1 MNRTWLT
8 ILNEI
13 VNSETNELSVKIK
26 YYNKS
31 IKLRVDKY
39 HHYLRNHS
47 KLDSIM
53 SIIINLENILGY
65 SVTEIQ
71 KDDNTT
77 YIIQKD
83 GIKHIKC
90 NSKFLYNS
98 DDIIPDCIDDEYTGY
113 FELKKTS
120 AILQNITFKTAG
132 NKVCINLTYISDK
145 PFVIAEI
152 DINGHKRT
160 ILYEKISGVDGN
172 IELTVLKGLTDSELI
187 IRKITDL
194 ITMYTIYM

>member
-13 VNSETNELSVKIK
+13 VNSETNELSVEIK

-71 KDDNTT
+71 KDNSTT
-77 YIIQKD
+77 YIIKKD
-83 GIKHIKC
+83 GIKNIKC
-90 NSKFLYNS
+90 NSKFLYDS

-120 AILQNITFKTAG
+120 AILQNITFKTAS

>member
-13 VNSETNELSVKIK
+13 INSETNKLSVKIK

-47 KLDSIM
+47 KLDSII

-71 KDDNTT
+71 KDDSTT
-77 YIIQKD
+77 YIIKKD
-83 GIKHIKC
+83 GIKNIKC
-90 NSKFLYNS
+90 NSRFLYDNDS
-98 DDIIPDCIDDEYTGY
+98 IIPDRIDDEYTGY
-113 FELKKTS
+113 VELKKTS
-120 AILQNITFKTAG
+120 AILQNIAFKTAG
-132 NKVCINLTYISDK
+132 HKVCINLTYISNK

-172 IELTVLKGLTDSELI
+172 IELKVLKGLTDSELI

-194 ITMYTIYM
+194 ITIYTIYM

>member
-13 VNSETNELSVKIK
+13 INSETNELSVEIK
-26 YYNKS
+26 CYNTS

-39 HHYLRNHS
+39 HHYLRNYS
-47 KLDSIM
+47 KVDSIM
-53 SIIINLENILGY
+53 SIIINLENLLGY

-71 KDDNTT
+71 EDDSTT
-77 YIIQKD
+77 YIIKKD
-83 GIKHIKC
+83 GIKNIKC
-90 NSKFLYNS
+90 NSKFLYDS
-98 DDIIPDCIDDEYTGY
+98 DDIIPDCIDDKYTGY

-120 AILQNITFKTAG
+120 AILQNIAFKTAG
-132 NKVCINLTYISDK
+132 HKVCINLTYISNK

-172 IELTVLKGLTDSELI
+172 IELKVLKGLTDSELI

-194 ITMYTIYM
+194 ITIYTIYM

>member
-13 VNSETNELSVKIK
+13 INSETNKLSVKIK

-47 KLDSIM
+47 KLDSII

-71 KDDNTT
+71 KDDSTT
-77 YIIQKD
+77 YIIKKD
-83 GIKHIKC
+83 GIKNIKC
-90 NSKFLYNS
+90 NSRFLYDNDS
-98 DDIIPDCIDDEYTGY
+98 IIPDRIDDEYTGY
-113 FELKKTS
+113 VELKKTS
-120 AILQNITFKTAG
+120 AILQNITFK
-132 NKVCINLTYISDK
+132 
-145 PFVIAEI
+145 IA
-152 DINGHKRT
+152 
-160 ILYEKISGVDGN
+160 GN
-172 IELTVLKGLTDSELI
+172 IENINDPKKWITSENYVEDMLPQFAI
-187 IRKITDL
+187 PYL
-194 ITMYTIYM
+194 ITLFHAKLLSQDFYYNFYHRSID

>member
-13 VNSETNELSVKIK
+13 INSETNKLSVEIK

-47 KLDSIM
+47 KLDSII

-71 KDDNTT
+71 KDNSTT
-77 YIIQKD
+77 YIIKKD
-83 GIKHIKC
+83 GIKNIKC
-90 NSKFLYNS
+90 NSKFLYDS

-160 ILYEKISGVDGN
+160 ILYEKISGVDTS

>member
-132 NKVCINLTYISDK
+132 NKVCINLTYVSDK

>member
-13 VNSETNELSVKIK
+13 INSETNKLSVKIK

-47 KLDSIM
+47 KLDSII

-71 KDDNTT
+71 KDDSTT
-77 YIIQKD
+77 YIIKKD
-83 GIKHIKC
+83 GIKNIKC
-90 NSKFLYNS
+90 NSRFLYDNDS
-98 DDIIPDCIDDEYTGY
+98 IIPDRIDDEYTGY
-113 FELKKTS
+113 VELKKTS
-120 AILQNITFKTAG
+120 AILQNITFKIAG

-152 DINGHKRT
+152 DINDHKRT
-160 ILYEKISGVDGN
+160 IRYEKISGVDTS